1 MKRPYSFDQAQK
13 DALKNG
19 PKPTPFVP
27 GDDHSIDWVWKIMME
42 NRFDQVEVQ
51 KEKNDGIPGKMVASF
66 KIEGMEPSA
75 EDQEL
80 HQEYIAGRATL
91 DDLKNHA
98 IAFAL
103 EQSALE
109 HSPNNSS
116 RAQEMLAAGH
126 WVTYYDDNLVPD
138 VILREWPD
146 GRMEIVEPDGKGN
159 VVVVKELPSKM
170 ELFKRRDAL
179 RSAKANV
186 QLSGGYPSKQAMD
199 RMEEYATSKLTWNEF
214 FKDTPLGPDAKL

>member
-1 MKRPYSFDQAQK
+1 MTTYQGMTYQAPSGQW
-13 DALKNG
+13 
-19 PKPTPFVP
+19 
-27 GDDHSIDWVWKIMME
+27 SWKITHQNIEIAGGAGYESEDEAIEAMDDE
-42 NRFDQVEVQ
+42 LLVYEEADRRNQVQ
-51 KEKNDGIPGKMVASF
+51 QMVANF
-66 KIEGMEPSA
+66 KLEGMEPSA
-75 EDQEL
+75 DDQAL
-80 HQEYIAGRATL
+80 HQDYIAGRASL

-109 HSPNNSS
+109 HSPNNSN

-159 VVVVKELPSKM
+159 VIVVKELPGKM
-170 ELFKRRDAL
+170 ELFKRRNAL
-179 RSAKANV
+179 RAARANV
-186 QLSGGYPSKQAMD
+186 QLSGGYPSKEAMD
-199 RMEEYATSKLTWNEF
+199 RMEEYATSKLTWDEF
-214 FKDTPLGPDAKL
+214 FNGRDPFPPA

>member
-1 MKRPYSFDQAQK
+1 MTPYQGVTYQAPSGQW
-13 DALKNG
+13 
-19 PKPTPFVP
+19 
-27 GDDHSIDWVWKIMME
+27 SWKITYKNIEVVSGGGYE
-42 NRFDQVEVQ
+42 NEDEAIEAMDVELLAYEESDRRNQVQ
-51 KEKNDGIPGKMVASF
+51 QMVSNF
-66 KIEGMEPSA
+66 RLEGMEPSA
-75 EDQEL
+75 HDQEL
-80 HQEYIAGRATL
+80 HEEYIAGRASL

-116 RAQEMLAAGH
+116 RAKEMLAAGH
-126 WVTYYDDNLVPD
+126 WVTYYDDNLVPN

-159 VVVVKELPSKM
+159 VVVVKELPSKE
-170 ELFKRRDAL
+170 ELFKRRAAL

-186 QLSGGYPSKQAMD
+186 QLSGGYPSKEAMD
-199 RMEEYATSKLTWNEF
+199 RMEEYATSKLTWDEF
-214 FKDTPLGPDAKL
+214 FNGRGPFPAA

>member
-1 MKRPYSFDQAQK
+1 MTAYEGVTYKAPSGQW
-13 DALKNG
+13 
-19 PKPTPFVP
+19 
-27 GDDHSIDWVWKIMME
+27 SWKIRHQNIEVAGGAGYESEDEAIDAMDDE
-42 NRFDQVEVQ
+42 LLACEEADRRHQVQ
-51 KEKNDGIPGKMVASF
+51 QMVANF
-66 KIEGMEPSA
+66 KLEGMEPSA
-75 EDQEL
+75 EDQVL
-80 HQEYIAGRATL
+80 HQDYIAGRASL

-98 IAFAL
+98 LAFAL

-146 GRMEIVEPDGKGN
+146 GRMEIVEPDEKGN
-159 VVVVKELPSKM
+159 VIVVKELPGKM

-179 RSAKANV
+179 RAARANV
-186 QLSGGYPSKQAMD
+186 QLSGSYPSKEAMD
-199 RMEEYATSKLTWNEF
+199 RMEEYATSKLTWDEF
-214 FKDTPLGPDAKL
+214 FNGRDAFPPA